1 MNISEEEFAPP
12 PSGDPLDPLVGRN
25 CALDLFDRALAGVRD
40 GQPAMIEF
48 VADPGTGKTRLL
60 REVAARARRA
70 GVPVLAAAG
79 RDGHQVGQ
87 ALAALTDEPSAPVR
101 AGGPL
106 LLLLDDLHSA
116 SPATATLL
124 RRLAQAPPPGLLWVT
139 AYRPRQMPSCVTT
152 ALAAGIH
159 LSRRAVTLTPLD
171 PASVAALL
179 GLVEGRAAQRV
190 HVLSGGVPRYVLAY
204 RPGAL
209 DGPVAALRGLPAELP
224 VDVTGAVQLDL
235 DALTDEQRQML
246 EAVSVCP
253 NGFEPALAAALAD
266 RGPEVTSDLLDA
278 LVAADLLRTDPTEA
292 STLRFRHEVDRT
304 VVYRALSPGRRR
316 RLHATAARV
325 LRELG
330 HPVTRYAEHLSASGQ
345 CAEPATADALIEAAE
360 SGLVPRLDAIR
371 WLTNVQRLLP
381 AAEVTEPRRTRLEFA
396 MADALVG
403 AGQLRQARTL
413 LQELTRRPLA
423 DRDQRLRAVA
433 ARARVERLLG
443 RPFDAY
449 ALLLPYRDGRVEPHS
464 QFLLTVEAAIAGA
477 LCAAPDAA
485 EHARSLSLLAER
497 TGSAVSSTTAAV
509 VQSFVAAYTDCGIRV
524 PETLDRASSEVDA
537 FADTDL
543 ARHPDLL
550 ALLGWAEYFH
560 ERERSALHHFDR
572 ALDICCRAGLV
583 ALTPWLL
590 VGRCAVTARLGS
602 LDRARVEGEDAEEV
616 AVAMGIDPMVA
627 LARAYRAI
635 AVAWRSGPK
644 AARHLAD
651 TAVLDAST
659 RRENWYD
666 GASQRVSV
674 RLRFLAG
681 DRAGSTSTLLRAC
694 GGDGLDQVELT
705 NRACWASALAE
716 MAHKA
721 GRCDEA
727 RRWLDVAEGYAERLG
742 LRGQTALTRT
752 ARARLTLEADPRCAA
767 ELAAAAADSFAS
779 LGWRLEEASARLVRA
794 RALCEAREWSAA
806 EVELAET
813 RRIAE
818 LVDSPPLRRSVAGEQ
833 SRAAGAAGRLPAAA
847 AGGELTLTRRE
858 WDIARLVAAG
868 ASNAEAADQVY
879 VTVKTVE
886 AHLTRIFRKTGV
898 SSRAGL
904 AALLVSRAVDPRS
917 AVEDRG
923 SATRRARF
931 ER

>member
-1 MNISEEEFAPP
+1 MNTSEEDLAPAA
-12 PSGDPLDPLVGRN
+12 SGDPLEPLVGRN
-25 CALDLFDRALAGVRD
+25 CALDLFDRALTGVRD
-40 GQPAMIEF
+40 GQPTMIEF
-48 VADPGTGKTRLL
+48 VGDPGTGKTRLL

-79 RDGHQVGQ
+79 RDGGQVQG
-87 ALAALTDEPSAPVR
+87 ALASLLDASAT
-101 AGGPL
+101 PL
-106 LLLLDDLHSA
+106 LLLVDDLHTV
-116 SPATATLL
+116 SPATAALL
-124 RRLAQAPPPGLLWVT
+124 GRLAQVPPPGLLWVT
-139 AYRPRQMPSCVTT
+139 AYRPRQMPSCATA
-152 ALAAGIH
+152 ALAAGIY
-159 LSRRAVTLTPLD
+159 LSRRAVTLSPLD

-179 GLVEGRAAQRV
+179 GLPEGRAARRV
-190 HVLSGGVPRYVLAY
+190 HLLSGGVPRYVLAY

-209 DGPVAALRGLPAELP
+209 DGPVAALRGLPTELP

-235 DALTDEQRQML
+235 DGLTDEQRQML
-246 EAVSVCP
+246 EVVSVCP
-253 NGFEPALAAALAD
+253 GGFEPALAGALAG

-278 LVAADLLRTDPTEA
+278 LVAADLLRTDPAEA
-292 STLRFRHEVDRT
+292 STLSFRHEVDRT
-304 VVYRALSPGRRR
+304 VVYRSLSPGRRR
-316 RLHATAARV
+316 RLHATAASV
-325 LRELG
+325 LRDAG
-330 HPVTRYAEHLSASGQ
+330 HPVGRYAEHLSASGQ

-360 SGLVPRLDAIR
+360 SALAPRLDAIR

-381 AAEVTEPRRTRLEFA
+381 AAEFTEPRRTRLEFA

-403 AGQLRQARTL
+403 AGHLRQARTL
-413 LQELTRRPLA
+413 LQELTRRPLG
-423 DRDQRLRAVA
+423 DCDQRLRALA

-449 ALLLPYRDGRVEPHS
+449 ALVLPHRDERVAPRS
-464 QFLLTVEAAIAGA
+464 RFLLSTEAAIAGV
-477 LCAAPDAA
+477 LSGSVDAA
-485 EHARSLSLLAER
+485 EHARGLDLLAAQ
-497 TGSAVSSTTAAV
+497 TGEPVCATTAAV
-509 VQSFVAAYTDCGIRV
+509 VQSFVAAYSDCGIPV

-537 FADTDL
+537 LADTDL
-543 ARHPDLL
+543 AQHPDLL

-572 ALDICCRAGLV
+572 ALDICCRSGLV

-590 VGRCAVTARLGS
+590 VGRCAVTARLGN
-602 LDRARVEGEDAEEV
+602 LERARVEGEDAEEV
-616 AVAMGIDPMVA
+616 AVAMGVDPLVA

-635 AVAWRSGPK
+635 AVAWRGGPA
-644 AARHLAD
+644 AARQLAD
-651 TAVLDAST
+651 AAVLDAGT
-659 RRENWYD
+659 RRGNWYD
-666 GASQRVSV
+666 GASQRVAA

-681 DRAGSTSTLLRAC
+681 DRAGSTSALLRAC

-721 GRCDEA
+721 GRRDTA
-727 RRWLDVAEGYAERLG
+727 ARWLTVAERYAERLG
-742 LRGQTALTRT
+742 LRGQSALTGT
-752 ARARLTLEADPRCAA
+752 ARARLTLEADPRRAA
-767 ELAAAAADSFAS
+767 ELAAAAADTFAT

-794 RALCEAREWSAA
+794 RALCEAREWAAA

-818 LVDSPPLRRSVAGEQ
+818 LVDSPPLRRAVAGEQ
-833 SRAAGAAGRLPAAA
+833 SRAAGAAGRLPDAVH
-847 AGGELTLTRRE
+847 GGELTLTRRE

-904 AALLVSRAVDPRS
+904 AALLVSGGVNHRGS
-917 AVEDRG
+917 GEDRG
-923 SATRRARF
+923 SARRTPF
-931 ER
+931 DQ